1 MGKKFLLKMVL
12 LSVFCSSMLLAQL
25 HDPIDWEVKRLG
37 LKLELSEEQ
46 VERVREIFRVNM
58 AEMDRLR
65 EQNRG
70 NPDAIRSAEKDI
82 EDAMRGQIRAV
93 LTAEQEEK
101 FKEIRE
107 WIRLPRLMHD
117 NRMKEMKDR
126 LKLTEEQSTRIEQIM
141 LEERDKME
149 SMRGF
154 LGQERGM
161 AEERNKMNSMREPPG
176 SDREG
181 RSKEIEKIRQ
191 EMDQKIEALLTPEQ
205 IKEYQKMKKEREQEM
220 REPRPG
226 MGERPP
232 R

>member
-226 MGERPP
+226 MGERPS